1 MTFYKLI
8 TYEFFDYENVGYE
21 SCTYVTYT
29 SVTYNCVTITY
40 KKWCSKVSRF
50 QMNVSY
56 TNVSYDI

>member
-40 KKWCSKVSRF
+40 QKWCSNVSQF

-56 TNVSYDI
+56 INVTYDI